1 MKTSKVVDFIEA
13 AIFVGFVVAFGVMV
27 VAFVAVVMVPDVVV
41 RAPDVVM
48 APDVVVVMAPNVV
61 MAPDVVVVMVAA
73 YVVVIMASEVV
84 VVVVV
89 AEFAVLDERGNEKQ
103 EDEIFIFSGKTYF
116 AKLKKL
122 DAELKK
128 PRRLDHKYFNI
139 GLSIMVNLPIE
150 HKIRCC
156 LHSSRFSHR

>member
-48 APDVVVVMAPNVV
+48 APDVVVVM
-61 MAPDVVVVMVAA
+61 VAA
-73 YVVVIMASEVV
+73 YVVVIMASE
-84 VVVVV
+84 VVVV

>member
-48 APDVVVVMAPNVV
+48 APDVVVVM
-61 MAPDVVVVMVAA
+61 VAA
-73 YVVVIMASEVV
+73 YVVVIMASE

>member
-84 VVVVV
+84 VV

>member
-41 RAPDVVM
+41 
-48 APDVVVVMAPNVV
+48 
-61 MAPDVVVVMVAA
+61 VVMVAA
-73 YVVVIMASEVV
+73 YVVVIMASE
-84 VVVVV
+84 VVVV

>member
-27 VAFVAVVMVPDVVV
+27 VAFVAVVMVPD
-41 RAPDVVM
+41 
-48 APDVVVVMAPNVV
+48 
-61 MAPDVVVVMVAA
+61 
-73 YVVVIMASEVV
+73 
-84 VVVVV
+84 VVVV

>member
-48 APDVVVVMAPNVV
+48 APDVVVVM
-61 MAPDVVVVMVAA
+61 VAA
-73 YVVVIMASEVV
+73 YVVVIMASEVVV

>member
-84 VVVVV
+84 VVV

-122 DAELKK
+122 GAATSVLVDK
-128 PRRLDHKYFNI
+128 F
-139 GLSIMVNLPIE
+139 
-150 HKIRCC
+150 
-156 LHSSRFSHR
+156 SSDTLQDDTANWLA

>member
-84 VVVVV
+84 VVV

>member
-41 RAPDVVM
+41 RAPD
-48 APDVVVVMAPNVV
+48 VV

>member
-61 MAPDVVVVMVAA
+61 MAPDVVVVVMVAA

-84 VVVVV
+84 VVV
-89 AEFAVLDERGNEKQ
+89 AEYAVLDERGNEKQ

>member
-48 APDVVVVMAPNVV
+48 APDVVVVM
-61 MAPDVVVVMVAA
+61 VAA

-84 VVVVV
+84 VVIVV

>member
-48 APDVVVVMAPNVV
+48 APDVVVVM
-61 MAPDVVVVMVAA
+61 VAA
-73 YVVVIMASEVV
+73 YVVVIMASEV

>member
-48 APDVVVVMAPNVV
+48 APDVVVV
-61 MAPDVVVVMVAA
+61 VMVAA
-73 YVVVIMASEVV
+73 YVVVIMASE
-84 VVVVV
+84 VVVV

>member
-13 AIFVGFVVAFGVMV
+13 AIFVGFVVAFG
-27 VAFVAVVMVPDVVV
+27 VMVPDVVV

-61 MAPDVVVVMVAA
+61 MAPDVVVVVMVAA
-73 YVVVIMASEVV
+73 YVVVIMASE
-84 VVVVV
+84 VVVV